1 MNIGQAAEASGVTAK
16 MIRYYE
22 SIGLVTEANRTD
34 AGYRQYT
41 DNEVQTLRFIKRSR
55 DLGFSIERIK
65 LLLGLWEDRSRKSSD
80 VKKLARQYIAE
91 LGQDIEKGR
100 LSEAARTLPMAMNM
114 TPTSVV
120 VRLDDA
126 RPQMWGNALLLTISN
141 TPRAGAARA
150 GCRPSPASSARARCR
165 RAGV

>member
-41 DNEVQTLRFIKRSR
+41 DNEVQTLSFIKRSR

-91 LGQDIEKGR
+91 LGQDIEKLQSIRDQLQHLADCCHGDHRPDCPIIDDLAKAGR
-100 LSEAARTLPMAMNM
+100 HHKK
-114 TPTSVV
+114 
-120 VRLDDA
+120 
-126 RPQMWGNALLLTISN
+126 ALKT
-141 TPRAGAARA
+141 A
-150 GCRPSPASSARARCR
+150 
-165 RAGV
+165 